1 MKQGLFRITFKK
13 SRMVLFICQGRGRVS
28 LLKNIR
34 VFVRVIELGSL
45 SAAGRDMRI
54 SAAVASHRIKEL
66 EKHLGV
72 RLFNRTTRRL
82 QATEHGHLYYQGCE
96 NILRALEEAEAAVAE
111 VGARPKGSLRV
122 TAPLGLGR
130 RILAKSIPRFHD
142 AYPEITIWLRLSDHR
157 LDLMKEGVDVAIRLS
172 GLKDSSLTM
181 RKIVDCERVIC
192 ASPAYLEKHGTPERP
207 EELLNHECLL
217 LRFSG
222 EYQSQWV
229 LGGEKNDSV
238 KLAVRGSFDADD
250 GDLLTAWALDG
261 MGIVLKPLFEVAEHL
276 RSGALKPLLLGYPPD
291 PVVLAVLYPH
301 RRLLAS
307 KVKVFSDYMIEECRK
322 GAVEALNGLTLSD
335 LRSY

>member
-1 MKQGLFRITFKK
+1 M
-13 SRMVLFICQGRGRVS
+13 
-28 LLKNIR
+28 LKNIR

-82 QATEHGHLYYQGCE
+82 QPTEHGQLYYQGCQ
-96 NILRALEEAEAAVAE
+96 NILRSVEEAEAAVAD
-111 VGARPKGSLRV
+111 VGARPRGSLRV

-130 RILAKSIPRFHD
+130 RILSKSIPRFHQS
-142 AYPEITIWLRLSDHR
+142 YPEINIWLRLSDHR

-181 RKIVDCERVIC
+181 RKVLDCERVVC
-192 ASPAYLEKHGTPERP
+192 ASPAYLERHGAPERP
-207 EELLNHECLL
+207 EDLLDHECLL

-222 EYQSQWV
+222 EYQSQWL
-229 LGGEKNDSV
+229 LGGL
-238 KLAVRGSFDADD
+238 KLPVGGSFDADD

-276 RSGALKPLLLGYPPD
+276 RSGALVPLLLDTPPD

-307 KVKVFSDYMIEECRK
+307 KVRVFSDFMIEECRK
-322 GAVEALNGLTLSD
+322 GALRSLDGLTLSE
-335 LRSY
+335 LRGC

>member
-1 MKQGLFRITFKK
+1 M
-13 SRMVLFICQGRGRVS
+13 S
-28 LLKNIR
+28 LLKKIG

-45 SAAGRDMRI
+45 SAAGRDLRI

-82 QATEHGHLYYQGCE
+82 QPTEHGTLFYEGCQ
-96 NILRALEEAEAAVAE
+96 NILRAVEEAEAAIAD

-122 TAPLGLGR
+122 TAPLGFGR
-130 RILAKSIPRFHD
+130 RILSKSIPEFHQ

-172 GLKDSSLTM
+172 GMKDSSLTM
-181 RKIVDCERVIC
+181 RKVVNVERVVC
-192 ASPAYLEKHGTPERP
+192 AAPGYLEKHGTAQKPED
-207 EELLNHECLL
+207 LLNHQCLL

-229 LGGEKNDSV
+229 LGQS
-238 KLAVRGSFDADD
+238 KLPVGGSFDADD

-276 RSGALKPLLLGYPPD
+276 RSGALVPLLLDTPPD
-291 PVVLAVLYPH
+291 PVDLAVLYPH

-307 KVKVFSDYMIEECRK
+307 KVKVFTEFMIGQCRQ
-322 GAVEALNGLTLSD
+322 GILDALDGLSLQE
-335 LRSY
+335 LRDRR

>member
-1 MKQGLFRITFKK
+1 M
-13 SRMVLFICQGRGRVS
+13 S
-28 LLKNIR
+28 LLKKIG

-45 SAAGRDMRI
+45 SAAGRDLRI

-82 QATEHGHLYYQGCE
+82 QPTEHGTLFYQGCLG
-96 NILRALEEAEAAVAE
+96 ILRAVEEAEAIVADD
-111 VGARPKGSLRV
+111 GARPRGSLRV

-130 RILAKSIPRFHD
+130 RILSKSIPRFHA

-172 GLKDSSLTM
+172 GMKDSSLTM
-181 RKIVDCERVIC
+181 RKVVNCQRVVC
-192 ASPAYLEKHGTPERP
+192 ASPAYLEKSGVPEKP
-207 EELLNHECLL
+207 EDLLEHQCLL

-229 LGGEKNDSV
+229 LGGGGGAV
-238 KLAVRGSFDADD
+238 KLPVSGSFDADD

-276 RSGALKPLLLGYPPD
+276 RSGALVPLLLDHPPD
-291 PVVLAVLYPH
+291 AVELAVLYPH

-307 KVKVFSDYMIEECRK
+307 KVKVFSEFMIEECRA
-322 GAVEALNGLTLSD
+322 GVLDALGGLSLD
-335 LRSY
+335 QLPR

>member
-1 MKQGLFRITFKK
+1 M
-13 SRMVLFICQGRGRVS
+13 S
-28 LLKNIR
+28 LLKQIG

-45 SAAGRDMRI
+45 SAAGRDLRI

-82 QATEHGHLYYQGCE
+82 QPTEHGTLFYEGCQG
-96 NILRALEEAEAAVAE
+96 ILRAVEEAEASVADA
-111 VGARPKGSLRV
+111 GARPRGSLRV

-130 RILAKSIPRFHD
+130 RILSKSIPRFHA

-172 GLKDSSLTM
+172 GMKDSSLTM
-181 RKIVDCERVIC
+181 RKILECERLIC
-192 ASPAYLEKHGTPERP
+192 ASPGYLENKGIPKTPED
-207 EELLNHECLL
+207 LLDHECLL

-229 LGGEKNDSV
+229 LGKS
-238 KLAVRGSFDADD
+238 KLAVAGSFDADD

-261 MGIVLKPLFEVAEHL
+261 MGIVLKPLFEVAGHL
-276 RSGALKPLLLGYPPD
+276 RSGALVPLLLNTPPD
-291 PVVLAVLYPH
+291 PVDLAILYPH

-307 KVKVFSDYMIEECRK
+307 KVKVFSEFMIEECK
-322 GAVEALNGLTLSD
+322 SGVQGALGDLSLKE
-335 LRSY
+335 LRDRH

>member
-1 MKQGLFRITFKK
+1 M
-13 SRMVLFICQGRGRVS
+13 S
-28 LLKNIR
+28 LLKKIN

-45 SAAGRDMRI
+45 SAAGRDLRI

-82 QATEHGHLYYQGCE
+82 QPTEHGTLYYEGCQGV
-96 NILRALEEAEAAVAE
+96 LRALEEAEASVVEA
-111 VGARPKGSLRV
+111 GARPRGSLRV

-130 RILAKSIPRFHD
+130 RILSKSIPRFHD
-142 AYPEITIWLRLSDHR
+142 AFPEITIWLRLSDHR

-172 GLKDSSLTM
+172 GMRDSSLTM
-181 RKIVDCERVIC
+181 RKILNCQRLVC
-192 ASPAYLEKHGTPERP
+192 ASPEYLEKKGKPSKPED
-207 EELLNHECLL
+207 LLDHECLL

-222 EYQSQWV
+222 EYQSKWV
-229 LGGEKNDSV
+229 LGKS
-238 KLAVRGSFDADD
+238 KLPVSGSFDADD

-276 RSGALKPLLLGYPPD
+276 RSGALVPLLLDTPPE
-291 PVVLAVLYPH
+291 PVDLAVLYPH

-307 KVKVFSDYMIEECRK
+307 KVKVFSEFMIEECK
-322 GAVEALNGLTLSD
+322 TGILDALGGLTLD
-335 LRSY
+335 QLPR

>member
-1 MKQGLFRITFKK
+1 MSFLKK
-13 SRMVLFICQGRGRVS
+13 IG
-28 LLKNIR
+28 

-45 SAAGRDMRI
+45 SAAGRDLRI

-82 QATEHGHLYYQGCE
+82 QPTEHGTLFYEGCQG
-96 NILRALEEAEAAVAE
+96 ILRAVEEAEAAVAD
-111 VGARPKGSLRV
+111 VGARPRGSLRV

-130 RILAKSIPRFHD
+130 RILSKSIPRFHTK
-142 AYPEITIWLRLSDHR
+142 YPEITIWLRLSDHR

-172 GLKDSSLTM
+172 GMKDSSLTM
-181 RKIVDCERVIC
+181 RKVVNCERVLC
-192 ASPAYLEKHGTPERP
+192 AAPDYLEKHGTPKKP
-207 EELLNHECLL
+207 EDLLAHQCLL

-229 LGGEKNDSV
+229 LDKT
-238 KLAVRGSFDADD
+238 KLAVTGSFDADD

-276 RSGALKPLLLGYPPD
+276 RSGALVALLLDTPPE
-291 PVVLAVLYPH
+291 PVDLAVLYPH

-307 KVKVFSDYMIEECRK
+307 KVKVFSEFMITECK
-322 GAVEALNGLTLSD
+322 AGILDALGGLTLAE
-335 LRSY
+335 LRENQLPR